1 MFLPDALA
9 VVEVADALVVVEVA
23 DALVVVVVG
32 ALVVASDSVQAGAL
46 AVDGVQGLTLVDSQV
61 AVVEGSV

>member
-23 DALVVVVVG
+23 DALVG
-32 ALVVASDSVQAGAL
+32 ASDGVQAGAL
-46 AVDGVQGLTLVDSQV
+46 AVDGVQGLMLVDSQV